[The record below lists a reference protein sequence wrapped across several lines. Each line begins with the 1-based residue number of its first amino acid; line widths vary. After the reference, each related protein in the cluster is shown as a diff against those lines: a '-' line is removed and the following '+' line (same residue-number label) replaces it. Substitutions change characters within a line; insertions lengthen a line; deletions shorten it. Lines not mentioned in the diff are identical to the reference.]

1 MNPLTQQVKYELN
14 RVLPSV
20 NDKPSTRRAQVSAM
34 LRFGGGFFSEGRRC
48 WIDVELDT
56 REAAVFLRDE
66 ITKLFDAAPRAFELS
81 AGTFKVRQIHRA
93 HNLAVQVGLL
103 SPSGRPVVGMA
114 PTVVAGTRADAAAAL
129 RGAFLARGQITTHEL
144 RRPRLE
150 VVCPSAPAAMALIG
164 FARRHG
170 VQAQMREY
178 VRDGASVDVF
188 EIRETAEISKLLIA
202 AGAPEAACTLMST
215 YSPAMRV
222 DALEAANRCR
232 FERAAQEQ
240 AASVRRAL
248 QILDDDVPPSL
259 AEAAQLR
266 LNSPTARLSELA
278 AKVNPP
284 ITKDAYAGRIWRL
297 LQRAENRSQSQ
308 GIGSTAEHSSYVPVR

>member
-1 MNPLTQQVKYELN
+1 MNPLTQRVKYELN

-20 NDKPSTRRAQVSAM
+20 SDKPSTRRAQVSAM

-66 ITKLFDAAPRAFELS
+66 ITKFFDAAPRAFELS

-103 SPSGRPVVGMA
+103 SPSGRPVLGMS

-129 RGAFLARGQITTHEL
+129 RGAFLARGQIITHEL

-150 VVCPSAPAAMALIG
+150 VVCPTAPAAMALGG

-170 VQAQMREY
+170 VQSQMREY
-178 VRDGASVDVF
+178 TRDGVSVDVF
-188 EIRETAEISKLLIA
+188 EIRKTLEIGMFLIA
-202 AGAPEAACTLMST
+202 VGAPDAAHTLMST
-215 YSPAMRV
+215 HRESMRV
-222 DALEAANRCR
+222 ENLEAANRSR
-232 FERAAQEQ
+232 FIQ
-240 AASVRRAL
+240 AAHDQAESVGRAL
-248 QILDDDVPPSL
+248 RILGDDVPPQL
-259 AEAAQLR
+259 AEAARLR
-266 LNSPTARLSELA
+266 LENPEARMSELA
-278 AKVNPP
+278 SKADPP

-297 LQRAENRSQSQ
+297 LQRAEERARSHDVSAPPTVA
-308 GIGSTAEHSSYVPVR
+308 GDVAVR

>member
-14 RVLPSV
+14 RVLPCPGDS
-20 NDKPSTRRAQVSAM
+20 PSTRRAQVSSM
-34 LRFGGGFFSEGRRC
+34 LRFGGGFFSEGGRC
-48 WIDVELDT
+48 WIDAELDT

-66 ITKLFDAAPRAFELS
+66 IARLFDATPRAFALS

-93 HNLAVQVGLL
+93 HHLAVQVGLL
-103 SPSGRPVVGMA
+103 SPLGRPVLGMA

-150 VVCPSAPAAMALIG
+150 VICPSAPAAMALVG

-170 VQAQMREY
+170 VQTQMREY
-178 VRDGASVDVF
+178 VRGGAPVDVF
-188 EIRETAEISKLLIA
+188 EIRKTAEISKLLIVV
-202 AGAPEAACTLMST
+202 GAPEAAHTLMST
-215 YSPAMRV
+215 YSSAMRV
-222 DALEAANRCR
+222 DALNAANRCR
-232 FERAAQEQ
+232 FEQAAQEQ

-248 QILDDDVPPSL
+248 QILGNDVPSSL

-297 LQRAENRSQSQ
+297 LQRAEDRARSQ
-308 GIGSTAEHSSYVPVR
+308 GIGSTAEHSSCVPVR

>member
-14 RVLPSV
+14 RVLPSSGE
-20 NDKPSTRRAQVSAM
+20 KPSTRRAQVSSM

-48 WIDVELDT
+48 WIDAELDT

-66 ITKLFDAAPRAFELS
+66 IARLFDATPRAFALS
-81 AGTFKVRQIHRA
+81 TGTFKVRQIHRA
-93 HNLAVQVGLL
+93 HHLAVQVGLL
-103 SPSGRPVVGMA
+103 SPSGRPVMGMA

-150 VVCPSAPAAMALIG
+150 VICPSAPAAMALMG

-170 VQAQMREY
+170 VQTQMREY
-178 VRDGASVDVF
+178 VRDGAPVDVF
-188 EIRETAEISKLLIA
+188 EIRKTAEISKLLIV
-202 AGAPEAACTLMST
+202 AGAPEAAHTLMNT
-215 YSPAMRV
+215 YSSAMRV
-222 DALEAANRCR
+222 DALDAANRCR

-248 QILDDDVPPSL
+248 QILGGDVPASL

-278 AKVNPP
+278 ARANPP

-297 LQRAENRSQSQ
+297 LQRAEERARSQEVSE
-308 GIGSTAEHSSYVPVR
+308 SAAVSDNAAVR